1 MRRRRCGIRKLLQ
14 VCKRHRDGPCVLPT
28 ANRSIRPAMQ
38 KYEKTLEQGRIK
50 AKEFL
55 QQFPQ

>member
-1 MRRRRCGIRKLLQ
+1 MRHRRCGIRKLLQ

-38 KYEKTLEQGRIK
+38 KYEKLLNN
-50 AKEFL
+50 AVL
-55 QQFPQ
+55 S